1 MSITSGTVIH
11 APKGFHELATGATYF
26 FLRSSPQTKIVTL
39 LEFVERPAKVV
50 VGESKKV
57 EGGEDG
63 MRKRRLRRTV
73 TRLPA
78 PLPIPIYLPRDVWES
93 GLLRG
98 MVVAGETK
106 TMPPWLDAL
115 EGLDLAEID
124 LHRTDAAKLH
134 RDRVDDKLF
143 CISKLVAEAP
153 EILDHGNLDKYI
165 NAHAR
170 SLMPV
175 QNETRVRLWFYV
187 YLVFGRNRD
196 ALHYPIHRI
205 GHWDRMAPEHA
216 QDEKRGAP
224 GRKGGYNTTTEM
236 RQMIIE
242 SYPRRAGIGVS
253 DDQVYTDAMTK
264 DFGCKSRI
272 VCRGHVKQFEL
283 YHPEGKAFPQIGAYF
298 YHVNQHFRPHLVRET
313 RLGKKRAQSK
323 FKPALGSF
331 TESAWNLMQRVEADG
346 YRVFDLPKGYIEG
359 SDLPAL
365 VVVTIRDVASG
376 KKVGIGFSQGSETA
390 AAYRMAQ
397 FCAAIGLEAFG
408 ALLGLKIK
416 DSAKGV
422 SPHMVTDR
430 GPGATAG
437 GLPRDAE
444 LLPVVRQLTPS
455 HSGKSKAIVE
465 TSNPKTPSDDEAPS
479 FRRSNQTTVA
489 LARREFGKLLAYNEL
504 TQVASR
510 VDPELEHRVSRLSP
524 NGVWDAMDS
533 VGRNDAVQVNF
544 ESAVRGYLDLVPAK
558 LKDGYLEI
566 AGRRYYSKSE
576 AFMEALSTV
585 KGGGRQIDVK
595 VYVLNCCIRHVWFEW
610 KGRLVQLDVRYPTP
624 VSKEVMDMSLEEAVE
639 FDAHMQGRIKE
650 HTEHKRGARVFFEQ
664 DYEEQTGEELVSG
677 SRVVGRPKRGGAVAQ
692 REAKEAKNSAVGRK
706 VA

>member
-11 APKGFHELATGATYF
+11 APKGFHELAAGATYF
-26 FLRSSPQTKIVTL
+26 FLRSSPQTKVVTL

-50 VGESKKV
+50 VRQSKKD
-57 EGGEDG
+57 EGSEDG
-63 MRKRRLRRTV
+63 MRKKRMRRTV
-73 TRLPA
+73 TRLP
-78 PLPIPIYLPRDVWES
+78 LPIPIHMPREAWES

-98 MVVAGETK
+98 MVVSGQAK

-115 EGLDLAEID
+115 EGLDLGEID
-124 LHRTDAAKLH
+124 LQRTDAAKSH

-143 CISKLVAEAP
+143 SISQLVARAP
-153 EILDHGNLDKYI
+153 EILDHESLDKVI

-205 GHWDRMAPEHA
+205 GHWDRMAPEHE

-224 GRKGGYNTTTEM
+224 GRKGGYNTTAEM
-236 RQMIIE
+236 RQMILE
-242 SYPRRAGIGVS
+242 SYARHAGIGVS
-253 DDQVYTDAMTK
+253 DEQVYTDALKK
-264 DFGCKSRI
+264 DFGCKSRM
-272 VCRGHVKQFEL
+272 VSRGHVKQFEL
-283 YHPEGKAFPQIGAYF
+283 YHPDGKPFPSKGTYF
-298 YHVNQHFRPHLVRET
+298 YHVNKHFRPQLVRET

-408 ALLGLKIK
+408 ALLGLKLK
-416 DSAKGV
+416 DGAKGV

-437 GLPRDAE
+437 GLPRDPE
-444 LLPVVRQLTPS
+444 VLPVVRQLTPS
-455 HSGKSKAIVE
+455 YSGKSKAIVE

-479 FRRSNQTTVA
+479 FRRSDLTTVA
-489 LARREFGKLLAYNEL
+489 LARREFGNLLAYNEL
-504 TQVASR
+504 TQVANR

-524 NGVWDAMDS
+524 SGVWAAMDS
-533 VGRNDAVQVNF
+533 VGRNDAVQVSF
-544 ESAVRGYLDLVPAK
+544 EAAVRAYLDLVPAK
-558 LKDGYLEI
+558 LKDSYLEMV
-566 AGRRYYSKSE
+566 GRRYYSKFE
-576 AFMEALSTV
+576 VFMDALSAV
-585 KGGGRQIDVK
+585 KGGGHQIDVK
-595 VYVLNCCIRHVWFEW
+595 VYVLTCCIRHVWFEW

-624 VSKEVMDMSLEEAVE
+624 VSREVMDMSLEEAVE
-639 FDAHMQGRIKE
+639 FDAHMRRRIKDHE
-650 HTEHKRGARVFFEQ
+650 EHKRGARIYFEQ
-664 DYEEQTGEELVSG
+664 DFKEQIGDELVSG
-677 SRVVGRPKRGGAVAQ
+677 SRVAGRAKRGSAVARQ
-692 REAKEAKNSAVGRK
+692 EAKEAKYSAAGRK
-706 VA
+706 SA